1 MSGRNTRST
10 RSQNNQAGIN
20 DLADAAAVAA
30 GAEDAAVA
38 AEPVAVA
45 VAVAEAEA
53 EEAEAD
59 AEEAPLEH
67 GEAVADAVIMEE
79 AGLQFNALEDA
90 GGPTQ
95 LNLEWSTIDAFLCAP
110 DRLPHFIFPTIMYKD
125 GYRSDGTDWNYLNG
139 VGISSG
145 IHEIDPSTLDSD
157 EQETWLSNGKP
168 AFHQVIQQ
176 TIQYL
181 RPFQIMACNRS
192 DIKVLTKAAKL
203 DGIKD
208 YKTYTGH
215 SIYAPTLNKGK
226 SFFLYC
232 SRCMRMSAETPHLSD
247 IRYCEVLQG
256 RWRHTSWSIDDPLRP
271 GTIAHEVHL
280 EVENL
285 YFHNRNCTPE
295 NPVTYPFLVGQCL
308 GTQYS
313 NNPLHGVHGET
324 FFFDHIFEHTY
335 DPVVEF
341 CNHFQDPQ
349 IANPPGTNINF
360 GHPEGYTFDDRR
372 NCYLPSESYHACLS
386 NEDHQRALVRFVY
399 YWVNL
404 NDLMYQFTD
413 KFPTRQLPHL
423 PTPPDGSAYGGMFSV
438 KYASLITGGHNID
451 QTDSGRAR
459 WTPQGQSNQ
468 PVVHQLCHCD
478 FPHHEFTEPV
488 DDSTT
493 DTEVVL
499 YGATANPNC
508 ANHIKSGSILI
519 PLDDMREVYLID
531 EESIA
536 PINKGEYLYFPGD
549 LPHGGLTYKWVM
561 GDVPQWHPCMHI
573 YVENVNHALKFNQLA
588 FAATP
593 HTYLPVEHIRLL
605 DQTRRNQIKQLT
617 VPWLESLMDTE
628 EEEDRSQTLEEVR
641 QMLEKFDISKRHKKK
656 KTR

>member
-45 VAVAEAEA
+45 VAEAEAEEA

-67 GEAVADAVIMEE
+67 GEAVADAVMEE

-438 KYASLITGGHNID
+438 NMQVLSLVVTTLTR
-451 QTDSGRAR
+451 QT
-459 WTPQGQSNQ
+459 Q
-468 PVVHQLCHCD
+468 
-478 FPHHEFTEPV
+478 
-488 DDSTT
+488 
-493 DTEVVL
+493 VVL
-499 YGATANPNC
+499 GGPHKDRAT
-508 ANHIKSGSILI
+508 
-519 PLDDMREVYLID
+519 
-531 EESIA
+531 
-536 PINKGEYLYFPGD
+536 
-549 LPHGGLTYKWVM
+549 
-561 GDVPQWHPCMHI
+561 
-573 YVENVNHALKFNQLA
+573 NQL
-588 FAATP
+588 FTSCATV
-593 HTYLPVEHIRLL
+593 TFRTMSLPSLL
-605 DQTRRNQIKQLT
+605 MIPQLT
-617 VPWLESLMDTE
+617 QKLCCMEPRPTPTVPITSS
-628 EEEDRSQTLEEVR
+628 RVAS
-641 QMLEKFDISKRHKKK
+641 
-656 KTR
+656 